1 MSLDDAGAV
10 LHTYAGAFVD
20 GLVAAGI
27 RHVCLCPGS
36 RSTPLAL
43 ELRRHPQLRVWVHLD
58 ERAAGFFALGM
69 AHAGNQAVALLS
81 TSGTAAANFLPA
93 IAEARYA
100 RVPLVVLTADRPP
113 ELQEVGANQTIDQR
127 RLYGAMVKRSL
138 DLAVPD
144 GALGRYAATVAAR
157 AVADALTDPAG
168 PVHLNLPFREP
179 LIPHKVALP
188 TAVAGAPPPAVHHG
202 RRRLPDTEI
211 RVVANALR
219 EARRGLIVCGPQRD
233 PALAAAIMRLAQA
246 WDAPVLA
253 DSLSQLRC
261 GPHDRGAVIGGYDLF
276 LHAPPI
282 IDRLQPDC
290 VLRFGATPTSKALLE
305 FLGGAR
311 CRQIAVVED
320 ERWNDPLLSAGEVY
334 HADARAVCDDLSI
347 ALAERH
353 AKSALAVAWQKRWRA
368 CEDASQAA
376 VTAHFRGADM
386 LSEPRVFAELP
397 ALLPEGA
404 TLFVGNSMPVRDLDG
419 FFSGSKRRL
428 TLLANRGVSGIDG
441 VLSTALGV
449 AAAGD
454 GPLALVIGDLS
465 FYHDL
470 NGLLAASRFNL
481 AATIILLNN
490 DGGGIF
496 SFLPQA
502 QEDEYF
508 EELFG
513 TPHGLDFA
521 PAAALFGLP
530 YRRVARP
537 DEFRAAVQESLSGRG
552 STLIEV
558 RTDRGGN
565 VAIHREL
572 WTAATEAVAARLA
585 ALPKE

>member
-10 LHTYAGAFVD
+10 LHTYVGAFVE
-20 GLVAAGI
+20 GLAAAGI

-43 ELRRHPQLRVWVHLD
+43 ELRRHPLMRVWVHLD

-69 AHAGNQAVALLS
+69 AQAGNQAVALVS

-93 IAEARYA
+93 IAEARHA

-113 ELQEVGANQTIDQR
+113 ELQDVGANQTMDQR

-138 DLAVPD
+138 DLALPD

-157 AVADALTDPAG
+157 AVAEALTDPAG

-179 LIPHKVALP
+179 LIPHKAA
-188 TAVAGAPPPAVHHG
+188 TAAAGVEAPPPAVHHG
-202 RRRLPDTEI
+202 RRRLSETEI
-211 RVVANALR
+211 RAVAGALQA
-219 EARRGLIVCGPQRD
+219 ARRGLIVCGPQRD
-233 PALAAAIMRLAQA
+233 PALAAAIVRLAQA
-246 WDAPVLA
+246 WGAPVLA
-253 DSLSQLRC
+253 DPLSQLRC
-261 GPHDRGAVIGGYDLF
+261 GPHDRGAVISGSDLF
-276 LHAPPI
+276 LRAPPI
-282 IDRLQPDC
+282 TDRLQPDC

-320 ERWNDPLLSAGEVY
+320 EGWNDPLLSAGEVY
-334 HADARAVCDDLSI
+334 HADARAVCDDLRI

-353 AKSALAVAWQKRWRA
+353 AENASAIAWRKRWRD
-368 CEDASQAA
+368 CEDAAQAA
-376 VTAHFRGADM
+376 VTAHFREADT

-404 TLFVGNSMPVRDLDG
+404 ILFVGNSMPVRDLDG
-419 FFSGSKRRL
+419 LFPGSERRL

-449 AAAGD
+449 AAAGT

-465 FYHDL
+465 LYHDL

-521 PAAALFGLP
+521 PAATLFGLP

-537 DEFRAAVQESLSGRG
+537 EEFRAAVRESLSGHG
-552 STLIEV
+552 STLIEI
-558 RTDRGGN
+558 RTDRGRN

-572 WTAATEAVAARLA
+572 WTAAAGAVAARLA
-585 ALPKE
+585 ALSEE